1 MLFADRFW
9 PIVLEK
15 WRDAEYTSLLPYGYR
30 RDRVTYVV
38 VANLEC
44 FKFELKWRTILV
56 AILDSIYGSHL
67 VLPLLNRLVA
77 PNNFLVVAIR
87 NLSFQVFIIQ
97 DIVPIL
103 DEVWPDNFRNPSL
116 VALSYQLLPLN

>member
-1 MLFADRFW
+1 M
-9 PIVLEK
+9 
-15 WRDAEYTSLLPYGYR
+15 
-30 RDRVTYVV
+30 
-38 VANLEC
+38 
-44 FKFELKWRTILV
+44 
-56 AILDSIYGSHL
+56 AILDSIYDSQL

-87 NLSFQVFIIQ
+87 KLNFQVFIIQ